1 MPARRAAAGLAALL
15 ALVLLAGS
23 PAVARAL
30 AQIKDSGTI
39 VLCAHPNSL
48 PFASKDGSRH
58 GFQVELAQAL
68 ARRLGVA
75 LTQNWVI
82 TSYDIFRADCDIV
95 MDSIADRQAQAES
108 GLRISKPYR
117 RSGVAIAM
125 RGDDMTI
132 RSLDDLTAAHRK
144 VGVLT
149 SSIAAMKL
157 SQGGAELVPGLFED
171 EMLAMLSNGEIDAAA
186 VTPTSAGYY
195 NLIHPKE
202 GAAHLSLR
210 RRTGSLL
217 ERRRRH
223 APARPGIAAGDRR
236 RHGPAARGRHGEA
249 HLRALRR
256 GSAPAALNR
265 RAAAGLPSGVASR
278 LRTTPRHE
286 NPPRKLKTT
295 FPFRATRGSP
305 SHWCRSVQGRIH
317 WLCYSP

>member
-195 NLIHPKE
+195 NLIHPKQKVRLIYPFDGE
-202 GAAHLSLR
+202 PDLSWNVAVGMR
-210 RRTGSLL
+210 RPDPELQQAIDDAMARLL
-217 ERRRRH
+217 ADGTVKRIY
-223 APARPGIAAGDRR
+223 ARY
-236 RHGPAARGRHGEA
+236 
-249 HLRALRR
+249 
-256 GSAPAALNR
+256 
-265 RAAAGLPSGVASR
+265 GVEVR
-278 LRTTPRHE
+278 
-286 NPPRKLKTT
+286 PPR
-295 FPFRATRGSP
+295 
-305 SHWCRSVQGRIH
+305 
-317 WLCYSP
+317 

>member
-1 MPARRAAAGLAALL
+1 VPKRAAGLAVLVALAQL
-15 ALVLLAGS
+15 PGGAAD
-23 PAVARAL
+23 ARAL
-30 AQIKDSGTI
+30 AQIKDSGAI

-68 ARRLGVA
+68 ARRLGVS

-117 RSGVAIAM
+117 RSGVALAM
-125 RGDDMTI
+125 RGDDKTI
-132 RSLDDLTAAHRK
+132 RSLDDLTTAHRK

-171 EMLAMLSNGEIDAAA
+171 EMLAMLASGEIDAAA

-195 NLIHPKE
+195 NLTHPKQKVRLIYPFE
-202 GAAHLSLR
+202 GETDLSWNVAVGMR
-210 RRTGSLL
+210 RPDPELQQAIDDAMTRLL
-217 ERRRRH
+217 ADGTVKRIY
-223 APARPGIAAGDRR
+223 ARY
-236 RHGPAARGRHGEA
+236 
-249 HLRALRR
+249 
-256 GSAPAALNR
+256 
-265 RAAAGLPSGVASR
+265 GVAVR
-278 LRTTPRHE
+278 
-286 NPPRKLKTT
+286 PPR
-295 FPFRATRGSP
+295 
-305 SHWCRSVQGRIH
+305 
-317 WLCYSP
+317 